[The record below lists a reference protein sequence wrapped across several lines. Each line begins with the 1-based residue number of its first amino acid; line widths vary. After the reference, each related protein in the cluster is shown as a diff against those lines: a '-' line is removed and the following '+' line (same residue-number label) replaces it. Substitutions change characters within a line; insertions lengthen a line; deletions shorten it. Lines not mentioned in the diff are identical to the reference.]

1 MIVLK
6 PSFADQGTRNSKLGK
21 LSAWTEVARG
31 PYRPMNT
38 TVLNDNVKFQVI
50 LDINKYIVKP
60 KGDATLEMVYL
71 WSILTYIDLSIANWY
86 AFRGFPYRDG
96 YLLHSPLGTGDTSL
110 ISVLTGV
117 FVLNVYMFSLLAPTP
132 TDEKLGL
139 LFVYLTGDILYYLN
153 ISIR

>member
-38 TVLNDNVKFQVI
+38 TLLKDNVKFQVI

-60 KGDATLEMVYL
+60 KGDATLEPPGNGRYFA
-71 WSILTYIDLSIANWY
+71 YICSDWRLRIERLYVQSACTNS
-86 AFRGFPYRDG
+86 YR
-96 YLLHSPLGTGDTSL
+96 
-110 ISVLTGV
+110 
-117 FVLNVYMFSLLAPTP
+117 
-132 TDEKLGL
+132 
-139 LFVYLTGDILYYLN
+139 
-153 ISIR
+153 